1 MSKIITTEEPDIEL
15 DPESMTDNLD
25 MFEALSINKNKML
38 EAIRDLDHII
48 ENGDTTSYAETSA
61 APKKEKSINCFI
73 RVESKFT
80 NNSFNMNFKL
90 IGLNQNVV
98 ERSATELEL
107 EADEKKLVKL
117 FSFYQSNVYK
127 QKLSSKMRNQFKVL
141 LGKTKM
147 IKRKKKL
154 ITKNDVFLT
163 KLYANIDGKRVDLIN
178 CVNQV
183 WRINEMKYA
192 FDNNRSTIKVL
203 FVRNK

>member
-25 MFEALSINKNKML
+25 MFEALSVNKNKML

-48 ENGDTTSYAETSA
+48 ENGDTASYAETSA
-61 APKKEKSINCFI
+61 APKKKEKSINCFI
-73 RVESKFT
+73 RIESKFT

-127 QKLSSKMRNQFKVL
+127 QKLQIGNQFKVL

-163 KLYANIDGKRVDLIN
+163 KLYANIDGKRVNLIN
-178 CVNQV
+178 CVNQA